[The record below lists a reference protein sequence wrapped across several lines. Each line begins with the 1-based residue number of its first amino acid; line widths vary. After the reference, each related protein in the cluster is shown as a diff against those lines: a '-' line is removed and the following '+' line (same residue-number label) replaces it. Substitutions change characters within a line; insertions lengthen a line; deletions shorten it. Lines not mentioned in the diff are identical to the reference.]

1 MARKQSNGNLPAHES
16 ASESEGEPTSPAAS
30 EHEFDEDAAAAAEA
44 TSALVRQRDLLFQW
58 HIAREG
64 RDVRFSEYKMDKD
77 GNALVLMNTR
87 EGDLVIPIPKENL
100 HKQVLMT
107 GNSTYKMDD
116 TQVLKL
122 TNPLAF
128 EKHLRALL
136 RGFTKTKKTL
146 GPKRTRAKKPSK
158 KSADDSGSGKASSTS

>member
-77 GNALVLMNTR
+77 GNALVLLNTHQ
-87 EGDLVIPIPKENL
+87 GDMVIPISKENL
-100 HKQVLMT
+100 VKPLIT
-107 GNSTYKMDD
+107 EKAYKVDD
-116 TQVLKL
+116 TQALKL
-122 TNPLAF
+122 TNTLAF

-158 KSADDSGSGKASSTS
+158 KSADDSGSGKASLTS